1 MGNNIQIV
9 HSEEFIDKSEKITL
23 QNRINDT
30 AVPHTHQFIEL
41 VYVYEGSGCHIINNH
56 RYNLSPG
63 DMLFI
68 NYGQVHIIEG
78 DPSMNVVN
86 ILFLPEFVSNSLMNS
101 ENVYDLFAFIL
112 SDELNHAFDFTA
124 PVAHF
129 SVSDRIAIENL
140 IFQMLD
146 EYNKK
151 EPNYRMT
158 LKAYLQIVI
167 CKMIRN
173 IRKQEDLAQHVF
185 LQKIA
190 PEIINFIDVNFSDKI
205 DLQSLAKKSFYSP
218 SYFSRLFKESYG
230 KTLSEYVKEKRI
242 AEAVRLLTST
252 STPISKISELV
263 GYNNKRLFNQFFKQI
278 TGMSPSEYRSSH
290 SMQHSFDSD
299 SR

>member
-1 MGNNIQIV
+1 MDNNIQIV

-30 AVPHTHQFIEL
+30 AVPHTHQFIEI

-56 RYNLSPG
+56 KYDLSPG

-68 NYGQVHIIEG
+68 NYGQVHIIES

-86 ILFLPEFVSNSLMNS
+86 ILFLPEFISNSLMNS

-112 SDELNHAFDFTA
+112 SDELNNVFDFTA

-129 SVSDRIAIENL
+129 TDSERTAIENL

-146 EYNKK
+146 EYNGK
-151 EPNYRMT
+151 ESNYRMT
-158 LKAYLQIVI
+158 LKAYLQILI

-173 IRKQEDLAQHVF
+173 IRKQEKLTQHVF
-185 LQKIA
+185 LQKIS
-190 PEIINFIDVNFSDKI
+190 PEIINFININYSDKI

-242 AEAVRLLTST
+242 AEAISLLTST
-252 STPISKISELV
+252 NTPISKISELV

-278 TGMSPSEYRSSH
+278 TGLSPSEYRSSH
-290 SMQHSFDSD
+290 STQSSSDSD